1 MMRLHHFLQI
11 LPRSDVYKQ
20 KLSSLL
26 IYVLTAL
33 ILLANIA
40 NVSAEEQAPLELVMV
55 TSDHCPFC
63 KAWERDVGFIYSNT
77 PYAQKARLRRVDIA
91 NVASTLPEL
100 PTIVFGTPTFLI
112 LENNMEVG
120 RIEGYQSSDLFFW
133 ALSEYVNP

>member
-91 NVASTLPEL
+91 DVASTLPEL

>member
-91 NVASTLPEL
+91 DMASTLPEL

>member
-26 IYVLTAL
+26 RYVLTAL

-55 TSDHCPFC
+55 TSDHCPFY

-91 NVASTLPEL
+91 DVASTLPEL

>member
-1 MMRLHHFLQI
+1 
-11 LPRSDVYKQ
+11 
-20 KLSSLL
+20 
-26 IYVLTAL
+26 
-33 ILLANIA
+33 
-40 NVSAEEQAPLELVMV
+40 MV

-91 NVASTLPEL
+91 DVASTLPEL

>member
-20 KLSSLL
+20 KLSFLL
-26 IYVLTAL
+26 RYVLTAL

-91 NVASTLPEL
+91 DVASTLPEL

>member
-26 IYVLTAL
+26 RYALTAL

-91 NVASTLPEL
+91 DVASTLPEL

>member
-26 IYVLTAL
+26 KYVLTAL

-40 NVSAEEQAPLELVMV
+40 NVSAEKQAPLELVMV

-91 NVASTLPEL
+91 DVASTLPEL

>member
-91 NVASTLPEL
+91 DVASTLPEL

-120 RIEGYQSSDLFFW
+120 RIE
-133 ALSEYVNP
+133 

>member
-26 IYVLTAL
+26 RYVLTAL

-77 PYAQKARLRRVDIA
+77 PYAQKAPLRRVDISD
-91 NVASTLPEL
+91 VALALPEL
-100 PTIVFGTPTFLI
+100 PTVVFGAPTFLI

-120 RIEGYQSSDLFFW
+120 RIEGYESSDLFFW

>member
-77 PYAQKARLRRVDIA
+77 PA
-91 NVASTLPEL
+91 
-100 PTIVFGTPTFLI
+100 
-112 LENNMEVG
+112 
-120 RIEGYQSSDLFFW
+120 
-133 ALSEYVNP
+133 

>member
-1 MMRLHHFLQI
+1 MMQLHHFLQI
-11 LPRSDVYKQ
+11 LPRSNVYKQ

-26 IYVLTAL
+26 RCVLIAL
-33 ILLANIA
+33 MLLANIA
-40 NVSAEEQAPLELVMV
+40 NVSAKEQAPLELVMV

-91 NVASTLPEL
+91 DVASTLPEL

>member
-1 MMRLHHFLQI
+1 MMRPSDFPPI
-11 LPRSDVYKQ
+11 LPGTDVYTQ

-26 IYVLTAL
+26 RYVLTAL

-63 KAWERDVGFIYSNT
+63 KAWERDVGLIYSNT
-77 PYAQKARLRRVDIA
+77 PYAQKARLRRVDIGDVDSA
-91 NVASTLPEL
+91 LPEL
-100 PTIVFGTPTFLI
+100 SANVFGTPTFLV
-112 LENNMEVG
+112 LENNTEIG

-133 ALSEYVNP
+133 ALSEYVSP

>member
-26 IYVLTAL
+26 KYVLTAL

-91 NVASTLPEL
+91 DVASTLPEL